1 MIKVLINGI
10 NGKMGQ
16 EVENAI
22 RNSNEFEVICG
33 LDLENNI
40 KHEFPVYKNT
50 LEIEKKPDV
59 IIDFSVPKATLNI
72 AEYALENNIPIV
84 IATTRIIK

>member
-22 RNSNEFEVICG
+22 RNSNEFDVICG

-40 KHEFPVYKNT
+40 KHEFHLYKNT
-50 LEIEKKPDV
+50 L
-59 IIDFSVPKATLNI
+59 
-72 AEYALENNIPIV
+72 
-84 IATTRIIK
+84 